1 LIELLADPA
10 VWLSFLTLTLLE
22 IVLGIDNIIFL
33 SILVSKL
40 PPELQ
45 QRGRVLG
52 LAFAMV
58 TRIGLL
64 FSITWLARLT
74 TPLFTVIGE
83 EISGRDLIL
92 FLGGLFLL
100 VKSVSEIHGAL
111 EGAESGTGKSV
122 KLQANIMAVVIQ
134 IGLIDI
140 IFSLDSVFTAVGLA
154 QHIEIMVAAI
164 VIAVLVMMFMARPI
178 NEFIERHPT
187 IKMLALS
194 FLILIGVAL
203 IGESLDFEIPK
214 GYLYFAMA
222 FSVGVEMINIRLRRR
237 GTPVDLRGPE
247 MPRDDREN
255 DRGDERPKR

>member
-1 LIELLADPA
+1 MMEFLADPA
-10 VWLSFLTLTLLE
+10 VWVSFLTLTLLE

-40 PPELQ
+40 PAELQ

-52 LAFAMV
+52 LAFAML

-64 FSITWLARLT
+64 FSITWLIRLT
-74 TPLFTVIGE
+74 APWFTILGE

-100 VKSVSEIHGAL
+100 IKSVNEIHGAL
-111 EGAESGTGKSV
+111 EGSDQHGNPNV
-122 KLQANIMAVVIQ
+122 KLRTSIMAVVVQ

-140 IFSLDSVFTAVGLA
+140 VFSLDSVFTAVGLA
-154 QHIEIMVAAI
+154 QHVEIMVVAI
-164 VIAVLVMMFMARPI
+164 VVAVFVMMFLARPI
-178 NEFIERHPT
+178 NEFIDRHPT
-187 IKMLALS
+187 IKILALS

-214 GYLYFAMA
+214 GYLYFSMA
-222 FSVGVEMINIRLRRR
+222 FSVCVEMINIRLRRR
-237 GTPVDLRGPE
+237 GRPVDLYGPE
-247 MPRDDREN
+247 LPPDD
-255 DRGDERPKR
+255 RPKR